1 MENASKSDLYAEDE
15 ILILGFDDGECFE
28 VGVMGLFDLDGKTY
42 IALESLDDSVD
53 DVYLYEYISCDDD
66 FELVDIP
73 DDKFDAV
80 EDAFEKIMN
89 S

>member
-1 MENASKSDLYAEDE
+1 MENASKRDLYAEDE
-15 ILILGFDDGECFE
+15 ILTLEFDDGECFE
-28 VGVMGLFDLDGKTY
+28 VGIMGLFDLDGKTY

-73 DDKFDAV
+73 ADKFDAV
-80 EDAFEKIMN
+80 EDAFEKLMN

>member
-1 MENASKSDLYAEDE
+1 MENASKRDLYAEDE
-15 ILILGFDDGECFE
+15 ILTLEFDDGECFE

-42 IALESLDDSVD
+42 IALESLDDSVN